1 MKREKLPDQQQN
13 SVVYLKD
20 SPGYRMVFGVME
32 IVLGLLI
39 MVSIFLVIRGSMMFG
54 TKGFFNR
61 MWNIVNSNSSDYY
74 DIRADKPDY
83 NSPTIIYGNDSMKT
97 SPNVRS
103 IPANLKNEA
112 GKALVP
118 GSFGSTTFYIVP
130 NDPDTDLTVELE
142 INTYGLKQFGENDPM
157 RLSRVEC
164 TGAERE
170 TYDAV
175 DDLLDG
181 HILFFAEKDSAYHQL
196 LPDGKMCYNTS
207 EHRGELNENGEYEI
221 TVYWIWTEYYN
232 QLIDTEAEDALFDNS
247 QDSIEM
253 AEYIKQHENRFFYKK
268 NENDDLSD
276 QYNNSD
282 YLIHQNTDYI
292 GFEIIANN

>member
-54 TKGFFNR
+54 TKGFFQR

-130 NDPDTDLTVELE
+130 NDPDADLTVDLE
-142 INTYGLKQFGENDPM
+142 INTYGLKQFGDNDPL
-157 RLSRVEC
+157 RLSRIEC
-164 TGAERE
+164 TSSERE
-170 TYDAV
+170 TYDTV

-181 HILFFAEKDSAYHQL
+181 HILFFAEKDGVYHHL
-196 LPDGKMCYNTS
+196 LPDGKMRYETS
-207 EHRGELNENGEYEI
+207 AHRGELNENGEYKI
-221 TVYWIWTEYYN
+221 TVYWIWTEYYD
-232 QLIDTEAEDALFDNS
+232 QLVNNEIEGALFGND

-253 AEYIKQHENRFFYKK
+253 TEYIKQHENRFFYRI
-268 NENDDLSD
+268 NEDDDLSD
-276 QYNNSD
+276 QYNNGD